1 MILRNVGFGV
11 TMITFY
17 IITMQE
23 LSCFKAFELQLG
35 KKAECGEVVVKA
47 APSSLCP
54 ITCCIFIQQPGN

>member
-35 KKAECGEVVVKA
+35 KKAECGEVVVKT
-47 APSSLCP
+47 APSSYA
-54 ITCCIFIQQPGN
+54 Q